1 MGWFKRNKPADSEG
15 SSIKIREGMWV
26 KCSVCRGII
35 FKREV
40 ERNLNVCPK
49 CQYHFPMSV
58 EERLQLIADHGSFQE
73 WDSELIPGDPLEF
86 VDTQPYRH
94 RVKKAQDK
102 TGKNEAILTG
112 RCQIHSHPITLGIFD
127 FSFMGGSM
135 GSVVGEKICRA
146 IDRAV
151 EHHLPFLLVTTSG
164 GARMQEG
171 TLSLMQMAKTATAL
185 AGLQEAGLPFFVLL
199 TDPTFGGVTASVA
212 MLGDIILA
220 EPKALIGFAGPRVIE
235 QTIKQRLPEGFQRAE
250 FLLEHGMVDQ
260 IVERKSLKAT
270 LAQLL
275 AHTRVHVTVSTM

>member
-1 MGWFKRNKPADSEG
+1 MGWFKRNKPNDPDA
-15 SSIKIREGMWV
+15 SSIKIVEGMWV

-49 CQYHFPMSV
+49 CQYHFPMTV

-73 WDSELIPGDPLEF
+73 WDSELVPGNPLDF
-86 VDTQPYRH
+86 VDTQPYHH

-112 RCQIHSHPITLGIFD
+112 RCQIHSIPVTLGIFD

-135 GSVVGEKICRA
+135 GSVVGEKICRT

-151 EHHLPFLLVTTSG
+151 EQRMPFLLVTTSG

-185 AGLQEAGLPFFVLL
+185 AALEAAGLPFIVLL

-212 MLGDIILA
+212 MLGDLILA

-250 FLLEHGMVDQ
+250 FLLDHGMVDQ
-260 IVERKSLKAT
+260 IVERKILKST

-275 AHTRVHVTVSTM
+275 SHTLVNVPVSAL